1 MKDLAIALEN
11 GRGTLADLIAHFLF
25 EDGGAAP
32 R

>member
-11 GRGTLADLIAHFLF
+11 DCGALTDPIAHFLL